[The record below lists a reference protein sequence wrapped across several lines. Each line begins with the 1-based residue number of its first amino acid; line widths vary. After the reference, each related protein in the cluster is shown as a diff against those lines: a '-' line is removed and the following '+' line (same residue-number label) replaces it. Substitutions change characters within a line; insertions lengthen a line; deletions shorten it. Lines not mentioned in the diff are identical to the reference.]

1 MARVALC
8 AVLLSIACA
17 GSRTAPEGA
26 PRATSGKSAA
36 PLPSAAPGPSYDF
49 QPYARSPQAAPAPP
63 LACRGDLALEVVASN
78 LAERHLERDLPDA
91 SEIALALRAAGSPYV
106 WPRVWALRGDGAERE
121 AVPRAAAWLGA
132 IEFEGDARCAL
143 RGARGGAAREAWVAL
158 AVDVLAD
165 LRPLPTSVELGSF
178 VDFDAELLFDT
189 PFAEVLL
196 LGPSGPPRRVP
207 VARDGHDLR
216 ARFRAERRGPWLLQV
231 MADARGGPRPVA
243 EALVFAGDAP
253 DASYIATAAPGE
265 EAAGALE
272 AKQALFAMANR
283 ARRSEGARQLSPHP
297 TLDRLATAHAE
308 SMQRAGRLAHDVG
321 QGTPDR
327 RVEESGLAPRA
338 VGENIAHAMDARGA
352 HRVLW
357 WSPSHRK
364 NLLTRSFDHLGV
376 GFAVDPD
383 GSLWVA
389 QIFAELDGIAFD
401 P

>member
-8 AVLLSIACA
+8 AVLLAIGCA
-17 GSRTAPEGA
+17 GNRAAPEGA
-26 PRATSGKSAA
+26 PRASPGTAATSAA
-36 PLPSAAPGPSYDF
+36 SARTPSYDF
-49 QPYARSPQAAPAPP
+49 QPYSRSPQAAPAPP
-63 LACRGDLALEVVASN
+63 LACRGDLALEAVASS
-78 LAERHLERDLPDA
+78 LAERHLERELPDA
-91 SEIALALRAAGSPYV
+91 SEIALALRAAGAPYV

-121 AVPRAAAWLGA
+121 AVARAAAWLGA
-132 IEFEGDARCAL
+132 LDFEGDARCAL
-143 RGARGGAAREAWVAL
+143 RGARGGPAREAWVAV

-178 VDFDAELLFDT
+178 VDFQAELLFDT
-189 PFAEVLL
+189 PFAELLL

-207 VARDGHDLR
+207 VARDVRALR

-243 EALVFAGDAP
+243 EALVFAGSAP
-253 DASYIATAAPGE
+253 DASYVAAPAPGE

-272 AKQALFAMANR
+272 ASDALFAMANR
-283 ARRSEGARQLSPHP
+283 ARRSEGARALLPHA
-297 TLDRLATAHAE
+297 TLDRLARAHAE
-308 SMQRAGRLAHDVG
+308 AMQRAGRLAHDVG
-321 QGTPDR
+321 GGTPDR
-327 RVEESGLAPRA
+327 RVEEGGLAPRT
-338 VGENIAHAMDARGA
+338 VGENIAHAMEARSA

-376 GFAVDPD
+376 GVAVDPD

-389 QIFAELDGIAFD
+389 QVFAELDGIALG